1 VTGCTCAVGQH
12 VLAFCAPAFTWR
24 GEESGIGFAGETV
37 GGSRSGAGETRGV
50 AGETGTCVRD
60 HVRLLRH
67 TGALTG
73 RGSGGS
79 EGGTGLAKD
88 TVRFGWSSAGPTAG
102 TAGETGGGGGVEV
115 EARVAGTGV
124 GTGTGE
130 SAVGGAGE
138 TGRGRGGRRVETGG
152 AVGMTSSGEGSGLGV
167 VVAEMRIR
175 VGRRS

>member
-1 VTGCTCAVGQH
+1 MAGCTCAGDEH
-12 VLAFCAPAFTWR
+12 VLAICALALTWR

-67 TGALTG
+67 TGALTRG
-73 RGSGGS
+73 GSGGRES
-79 EGGTGLAKD
+79 GTGLAED
-88 TVRFGWSSAGPTAG
+88 TVRLGRSSAGPTAG

-152 AVGMTSSGEGSGLGV
+152 AVGMAGGGEGSGVGV
-167 VVAEMRIR
+167 VVAEMGIRI
-175 VGRRS
+175 GRRS